1 MPIRIIFYELL
12 VPETGHVLNRPL
24 RVALPDQKLMDAL
37 QGSAGV
43 ELLLW
48 DLTGPAPEGR
58 IDLLVPPYM
67 GKPGALAAL
76 EGVDVGLVQSQS
88 IGYDGVADV
97 LPDGCVFANAA
108 GVHETSTAELALG
121 MIIASQRGM
130 ADFARNQATGTWD
143 NSQRPSLADRRV
155 LLVGYGGVGKA
166 IEARLLPFET
176 EVTRMASREREDA
189 GGRIFGIDSLY
200 EQLPLHEIVVVS
212 VPLSEQ
218 TRQLVDAKFLA
229 AMPDGALL
237 VNVARGPVADTN
249 ALLAET
255 SSGRLRAA
263 LDVTDPEPLPADHP
277 LWTTPGVLIT
287 PHVGGASSAMFPRMV
302 RLVKQQIGLMLAG
315 KAPVNVV
322 LGVPQ
327 RGVTSGP

>member
-1 MPIRIIFYELL
+1 MSA
-12 VPETGHVLNRPL
+12 PL
-24 RVALPDQKLMDAL
+24 RVSLPEQNLMDAL
-37 QGSAGV
+37 EPMAGV
-43 ELLLW
+43 DFFVW
-48 DLTGPAPEGR
+48 DFSGPAPADR
-58 IDLLVPPYM
+58 LDIVVPPYM
-67 GKPGALAAL
+67 RGPEALAAL
-76 EGVDVGLVQSQS
+76 ESIEIGLVQSQS

-97 LPDGCVFANAA
+97 LPAGCVFANAA
-108 GVHETSTAELALG
+108 GVHETSTSELALG
-121 MIIASQRGM
+121 MMIAAQRGLP
-130 ADFARNQATGTWD
+130 DFARNQADGVWD
-143 NSQRPSLADRRV
+143 NAQRPSLADRRV

-176 EVTRMASREREDA
+176 DITRMASKAREDER
-189 GGRIFGIDSLY
+189 GTVHGIDGLY
-200 EQLPLHEIVVVS
+200 EQLPLHDIVVVS

-237 VNVARGPVADTN
+237 VNVARGPVADTD

-277 LWTTPGVLIT
+277 LWTVPGVLIT

-302 RLVKQQIGLMLAG
+302 KLIRKQIGLLQEG
-315 KAPVNVV
+315 KEPVNVV
-322 LGVPQ
+322 LP
-327 RGVTSGP
+327 

>member
-1 MPIRIIFYELL
+1 MSRRLRVCLPSQELL
-12 VPETGHVLNRPL
+12 T
-24 RVALPDQKLMDAL
+24 ALEPID
-37 QGSAGV
+37 GV
-43 ELLLW
+43 DFVLW
-48 DLTGPAPEGR
+48 DLTGTAPNGR
-58 IDLLVPPYM
+58 FDLLVPAYM
-67 GKPGALAAL
+67 GKPAALAAL

-88 IGYDGVADV
+88 IGYDGVAEV
-97 LPDGCVFANAA
+97 LPKGCVFANAA

-121 MIIASQRGM
+121 MMIASQRGLS
-130 ADFARNQATGTWD
+130 DFVRNQASGTWD

-166 IEARLLPFET
+166 IEARLLPFESH
-176 EVTRMASREREDA
+176 VTRMASREREDPA
-189 GGRIFGIDSLY
+189 GKIFGIDSLY

-218 TRQLVDAKFLA
+218 TQQLVDAKFLA

-237 VNVARGPVADTN
+237 VNVARGPVADTD

-263 LDVTDPEPLPADHP
+263 LDVTDPEPLPAGHP

-302 RLVKQQIGLMLAG
+302 RLIKRQIGLMLEG
-315 KAPVNVV
+315 KEPVNVV
-322 LGVPQ
+322 LGGASQ
-327 RGVTSGP
+327 N

>member
-1 MPIRIIFYELL
+1 M
-12 VPETGHVLNRPL
+12 TAPL
-24 RVALPDQKLMDAL
+24 RVSLPDQKLLEAL
-37 QGSAGV
+37 EPTAGV

-58 IDLLVPPYM
+58 LDLLVPPYM
-67 GKPGALAAL
+67 GKPTALAAL
-76 EGVDVGLVQSQS
+76 DGVEVGLVQSQS

-97 LPDGCVFANAA
+97 LPAGVVFANAA

-121 MIIASQRGM
+121 MMIASQRGM
-130 ADFARNQATGTWD
+130 DDFVRNQASGTWE

-176 EVTRMASREREDA
+176 AVTRMASREREDA
-189 GGRIFGIDSLY
+189 GGKIFGIDSLY
-200 EQLPLHEIVVVS
+200 GQLPLHDIVVVS
-212 VPLSEQ
+212 VPLGEQ
-218 TRQLVDAKFLA
+218 TRRLVDAKFLA

-237 VNVARGPVADTN
+237 VNVARGPVADTD
-249 ALLAET
+249 ALVAET

-302 RLVKQQIGLMLAG
+302 RLVKRQIGLLLEG
-315 KAPVNVV
+315 KEPANVV
-322 LGVPQ
+322 LGGAE

>member
-1 MPIRIIFYELL
+1 MSAR
-12 VPETGHVLNRPL
+12 L
-24 RVALPDQKLMDAL
+24 RVCLPDQKLLDAL
-37 QGSAGV
+37 EPTDGV
-43 ELLLW
+43 DFVLW

-58 IDLLVPPYM
+58 LDLLVPGYM
-67 GKPGALAAL
+67 GKPAALAAL

-108 GVHETSTAELALG
+108 GVHETSTAELAVG
-121 MIIASQRGM
+121 MMIASQRGIP
-130 ADFARNQATGTWD
+130 DFVRNQASGTWD
-143 NSQRPSLADRRV
+143 NTQRASLADRRV

-166 IEARLLPFET
+166 IEARLLPFEA
-176 EVTRMASREREDA
+176 EVTRMASRARED
-189 GGRIFGIDSLY
+189 GRGTVHGIDSLY

-212 VPLSEQ
+212 VPLSGQ
-218 TRQLVDAKFLA
+218 TQQLVDAKFLA

-237 VNVARGPVADTN
+237 VNVARGPVADTD

-263 LDVTDPEPLPADHP
+263 LDVTDPEPLPAGHP

-302 RLVKQQIGLMLAG
+302 RLIRKQIGLLLDG
-315 KAPVNVV
+315 KEPVNVV
-322 LGVPQ
+322 L
-327 RGVTSGP
+327 R

>member
-1 MPIRIIFYELL
+1 
-12 VPETGHVLNRPL
+12 VTAPL
-24 RVALPDQKLMDAL
+24 RVALPDQKMLDAL
-37 QGSAGV
+37 GAPAGV

-67 GKPGALAAL
+67 GKPGALVAL

-97 LPDGCVFANAA
+97 LPGGVVFANAA

-121 MIIASQRGM
+121 MMIASQRGM
-130 ADFARNQATGTWD
+130 ADFARNQAAGTWD

-176 EVTRMASREREDA
+176 DVTRMASREREDA
-189 GGRIFGIDSLY
+189 AGKIFGIDSLF
-200 EQLPLHEIVVVS
+200 EQLPLHDIVVVS
-212 VPLSEQ
+212 VPLSGQ
-218 TRQLVDAKFLA
+218 TRHLVDAKFLA

-237 VNVARGPVADTN
+237 VNVARGPVADTE
-249 ALLAET
+249 ALLAEA
-255 SSGRLRAA
+255 SQGRLRAA

-302 RLVKQQIGLMLAG
+302 RLVKKQIGLLLEG
-315 KAPVNVV
+315 EEPVNVV
-322 LGVPQ
+322 RAARRARPLLRNT
-327 RGVTSGP
+327 RGSYA